1 MRRSSSTS
9 RQIVYLA
16 LLGDLLVA
24 LTKGMAA
31 ALTGSAAMLSE
42 AIHSLVDSAN
52 EALLLHGYR
61 MAVRRPDSLH
71 PLGYGRELYFWSFI
85 VALMLFGLGAGV
97 SLYEGVQHILTP
109 RKIDRPYVNYIVL
122 ACAFAFESVSWHA
135 AFRKLQAT
143 RGDVGYWDAVHKS
156 KDPPSFMVLFE
167 DSAALLGIIIAALGI
182 FLSQRLALPVLDG
195 VASVMIGLVLAC
207 AATILAIESK
217 SLLIGEQA
225 SPVLISAAIAL
236 ALEERGIVSANGAFT
251 VHLSPD
257 QIVVAMS
264 VEFSEELRSLEIE
277 HRVESIETRIRN
289 AHPEIVALFIKPQT
303 RQRFEQWKTMH
314 YGYGAIYLLIVRLN
328 LVLLQFVQFVG

>member
-1 MRRSSSTS
+1 MTRSPFTS

-16 LLGDLLVA
+16 LAGDVLVTV
-24 LTKGMAA
+24 TKGIAA

-42 AIHSLVDSAN
+42 AVHSLVDSAN

-61 MAVRRPDSLH
+61 MAARRPDSLH

-97 SLYEGVQHILTP
+97 SLYEGVQRILTP
-109 RKIDRPYVNYIVL
+109 KEIDHPYVNYIVL
-122 ACAFAFESVSWHA
+122 ACAFVFESVSWLA
-135 AFRKLQAT
+135 AFRKLRAT
-143 RGDVGYWDAVHKS
+143 RGGLGYWEAIHKS

-167 DSAALLGIIIAALGI
+167 DSAALLGIVIAALGI
-182 FLSQRLALPVLDG
+182 FLSQKLALPVLDG

-207 AATILAIESK
+207 VATILANESK

-225 SPVLISAAIAL
+225 SPVLVCAAMAL
-236 ALEERGIVSANGAFT
+236 ALEEQGVVSANGALT

-257 QIVVAMS
+257 QILVALS
-264 VEFSEELRSLEIE
+264 VEFSEELRSPEIE
-277 HRVESIETRIRN
+277 RCVESIETRICN

-303 RQRFEQWKTMH
+303 RQRFEQWKATR
-314 YGYGAIYLLIVRLN
+314 YGRADG
-328 LVLLQFVQFVG
+328 